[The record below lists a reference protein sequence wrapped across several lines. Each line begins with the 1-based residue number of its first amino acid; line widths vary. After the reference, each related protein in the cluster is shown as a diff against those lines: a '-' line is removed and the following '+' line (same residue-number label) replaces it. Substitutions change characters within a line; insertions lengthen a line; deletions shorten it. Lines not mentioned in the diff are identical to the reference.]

1 MANRVP
7 FSQKLTGLVRLFR
20 PELPVAA
27 GICVVVGE
35 IIALGGFPL
44 LLNILQGFVCG
55 FLLSA
60 AALIL
65 NDYFDLEV
73 DRINAPHRPLPSG
86 LVTPSEVIALFAVVS
101 IIGLAVAFSISL
113 FAFVLSLA
121 LWVIGIL
128 YNWRFK
134 QAGLPGNLMVS
145 TSVGATFI
153 LGGIAVGDPWNKVVW
168 VFSLIAFLI
177 DLAEEIAGDA
187 MDMEGD
193 KKRASQSL
201 ALRKGRAFAL
211 KISTALFIL
220 VVLLSFMPAALGWLG
235 TSYLIMMI
243 IMDAVI
249 LLFSYRLLT
258 SQTPAAGRA
267 AMRWIYLGASF
278 GLLAFIFGQLFV

>member
-1 MANRVP
+1 MKNHVP
-7 FSQKLTGLVRLFR
+7 FPQKVGGLIRLFR
-20 PELPVAA
+20 PELPFAA

-35 IIALGGFPL
+35 IITLGGFPP

-86 LVTPSEVIALFAVVS
+86 LVTPSEVVALFAVVS
-101 IIGLAVAFSISL
+101 IIGLAAAFSIGL
-113 FAFVLSLA
+113 LALILSLI

-134 QAGLPGNLMVS
+134 QAGLFGNLMVS

-168 VFSLIAFLI
+168 VFSLVAFMI

-187 MDMEGD
+187 MDLEGD

-201 ALRKGRAFAL
+201 ALRKGRDFAL
-211 KISTALFIL
+211 KISAALFMM
-220 VVLLSFMPAALGWLG
+220 VVLLSFLPAALGWLG
-235 TSYLIMMI
+235 TSYLIMMV

-249 LLFSYRLLT
+249 LFFTYRLLT
-258 SQTPAAGRA
+258 SQTPEEGRK

-278 GLLAFIFGQLFV
+278 GLLAFIFGQFFA